1 MLQYS
6 SVALLSFGFTALVI
20 ITVTAMIHYG
30 PLDAAERNRV
40 LEMRSVRRKIKVTLD
55 KHNDGIEDRS
65 SSAPN
70 LLYHNQ
76 HEKPLSCNNNY
87 SLWRQQVE
95 CNAKKPLLTCKRHKG
110 RGVYVALA
118 DDTFAQI
125 SKYLYNK
132 SCALVGSSS
141 LLLNRSYGSDID
153 SRDLVVR
160 INDAPIR
167 GYEKYV
173 GSRIADVIITS
184 AGRAMSRCP
193 STVNNRTL
201 IVRCWYG
208 YNPAEVKDCKKRFS
222 LPVYSISPYLTSFTK
237 DVLKEYKLKRFKDKR
252 YSAPTSG
259 VYATVFC
266 LNFCREL
273 HLYGFGYTRGQAYSY
288 YRNSKPREATR
299 HDFRTERF
307 LIHDISNGNA
317 TQKLEDIPE
326 FSCRRVYL
334 HT

>member
-1 MLQYS
+1 M
-6 SVALLSFGFTALVI
+6 AT
-20 ITVTAMIHYG
+20 
-30 PLDAAERNRV
+30 
-40 LEMRSVRRKIKVTLD
+40 
-55 KHNDGIEDRS
+55 
-65 SSAPN
+65 
-70 LLYHNQ
+70 
-76 HEKPLSCNNNY
+76 
-87 SLWRQQVE
+87 
-95 CNAKKPLLTCKRHKG
+95 G

-173 GSRIADVIITS
+173 GSRIADVIFTS

-193 STVNNRTL
+193 RTVNNRTVNNRTL
-201 IVRCWYG
+201 IVRCWHR
-208 YNPAEVKDCKKRFS
+208 YNRAGVKDCKKRFS

-273 HLYGFGYTRGQAYSY
+273 HLYGFGYTKGQAYSY
-288 YRNSKPREATR
+288 YSNLKPGGKTR